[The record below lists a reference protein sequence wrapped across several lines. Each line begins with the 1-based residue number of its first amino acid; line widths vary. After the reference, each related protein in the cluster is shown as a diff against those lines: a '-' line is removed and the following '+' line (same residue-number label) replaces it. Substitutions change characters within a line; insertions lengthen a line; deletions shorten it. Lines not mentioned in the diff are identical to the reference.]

1 MPKVTLKSH
10 FDSIRD
16 IKFCANNEL
25 LVSVSEDCM
34 MKIWDVKSFKAGDD
48 DIEPIYT
55 YRGHTEPLFAL
66 TTNQRQLVEHT
77 LIYSAGSEGI
87 IRVWK
92 VPQQIAPGKY
102 PSSDGKNHCVGVFS
116 SHKDV
121 VWQLVHHP
129 VDNMLLSVSADA
141 SVKLWK
147 SFDYLNA
154 DYQEFESIEQS
165 TNHCL
170 MGSFI

>member
-66 TTNQRQLVEHT
+66 TTN
-77 LIYSAGSEGI
+77 
-87 IRVWK
+87 
-92 VPQQIAPGKY
+92 
-102 PSSDGKNHCVGVFS
+102 
-116 SHKDV
+116 
-121 VWQLVHHP
+121 
-129 VDNMLLSVSADA
+129 
-141 SVKLWK
+141 
-147 SFDYLNA
+147 
-154 DYQEFESIEQS
+154 
-165 TNHCL
+165 
-170 MGSFI
+170 